1 MVFDGENWKI
11 FKPEDGLAH
20 EVVYDIEQAPDGA
33 MWFAT
38 QLGASSYHEGVW
50 KNYTMKEGLG
60 FDDVRGIE
68 IAPDGAVWFMHFHG
82 GVTRFGPP

>member
-1 MVFDGENWKI
+1 M
-11 FKPEDGLAH
+11 
-20 EVVYDIEQAPDGA
+20 EVVYDIEQAPDCA

-38 QLGASSYHEGVW
+38 PLGASSYHEGVW
-50 KNYTMKEGLG
+50 KNYTTKEGLG